1 MYKTYKNLTIRN
13 ATVEDAL
20 LLSAW
25 WNDGSIMEHAGYHMG
40 TGETPDMIAEKI
52 RKDSDTTYRR
62 LIIEE
67 ESPMYRCPKLLTMAP
82 TSPIVHGHIPIGEMS
97 FRNVGHFTAEIGIK
111 ICNVSRQN
119 MGYGHIVLSM
129 LLEELFDVLHYETV
143 ILDTN
148 VENKCSRRV
157 YESLGF
163 QQVGV
168 QEHSFRNSRDQWVT
182 SVHYKLTPDNF
193 HSYLN

>member
-13 ATVEDAL
+13 ATADDAL

-25 WNDGSIMEHAGYHMG
+25 WNDGSIMEHAGFHMG
-40 TGETPDMIAEKI
+40 TGETAGMIAEKI

-67 ESPMYRCPKLLTMAP
+67 DPTRYLHPKLPVDAP
-82 TSPIVHGHIPIGEMS
+82 IPQTAREHIPIGEMS

-129 LLEELFDVLHYETV
+129 LLEELFYVLHYETV

-148 VENKCSRRV
+148 IENKRSQHV
-157 YESLGF
+157 YDSLGF
-163 QQVGV
+163 QQVGI
-168 QEHSFRNSRDQWVT
+168 QERSFKNSHGQWVT
-182 SVHYKLTPDNF
+182 SVHYKLIPETF
-193 HSYLN
+193 HSFLE

>member
-1 MYKTYKNLTIRN
+1 MYKTYKNLTIRD
-13 ATVEDAL
+13 ATEKDAL

-40 TGETPDMIAEKI
+40 TGETADMIAEKI

-67 ESPMYRCPKLLTMAP
+67 EAPRYSGPKPPVTAP
-82 TSPIVHGHIPIGEMS
+82 AFPIVHDHIPIGEMS
-97 FRNVGHFTAEIGIK
+97 FLNVGHFTAEIGIK

-143 ILDTN
+143 ILDTDI
-148 VENKCSRRV
+148 ENKRSQHV

-163 QQVGV
+163 QQVGI
-168 QEHSFRNSRDQWVT
+168 QERSFRNSRNKWVT
-182 SVHYKLTPDNF
+182 SVHYKLTRDNF